1 MVKDPVD
8 VLDRQKCLDALAV
21 LRHAKWFQVRNI
33 ILLSSCSLMR
43 CIISVYSF
51 VWFFWV
57 IIKLFIAKKHT
68 HTHTYIQGCHLCQQ
82 KSGQSMLYVEMITQV
97 HLNLSQ
103 KKPPS
108 KELASLY
115 PQSNLDWHIVTCDSI
130 RLHSNQHKVV
140 PSRSAFMFNVCI
152 VLFYIFCTMR
162 IERKRNISIFCF
174 DFATRQNTGKVKQ
187 ISLPLSV
194 LIFSS
199 QVDSCTLSP
208 CLWDTWTNLGS
219 GFRRWQEKSS
229 FLVHLANCDFPY

>member
-57 IIKLFIAKKHT
+57 IIKLFIAKAHT
-68 HTHTYIQGCHLCQQ
+68 HIYSRMSSVPTKIWS
-82 KSGQSMLYVEMITQV
+82 KYVVCRDDNPSSFESLT
-97 HLNLSQ
+97 

-162 IERKRNISIFCF
+162 IERKRNICIFCF
-174 DFATRQNTGKVKQ
+174 DFATRQSTGKVKQ